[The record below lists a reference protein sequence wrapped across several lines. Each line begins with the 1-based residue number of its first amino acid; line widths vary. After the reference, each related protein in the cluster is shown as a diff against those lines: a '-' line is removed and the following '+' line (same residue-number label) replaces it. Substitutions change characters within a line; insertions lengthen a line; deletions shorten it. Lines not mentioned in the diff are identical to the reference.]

1 MALRADQRDYK
12 DAFQKHL
19 RAYTNWEATGS
30 SASKRLILAYCVE
43 CGLKYVIMKQE
54 KIFRTSEAQKD
65 VSEALKSH
73 DYRKLLK
80 RLKQAG
86 TYVFPAIKTNHCEDV
101 HPGTYHEF
109 CRYCIKP
116 GDKYV
121 GAIKQYDKTFE
132 EIVEWIEEQ
141 I

>member
-19 RAYTNWEATGS
+19 HAYTNWEANGS

-73 DYRKLLK
+73 DYRKY
-80 RLKQAG
+80 A
-86 TYVFPAIKTNHCEDV
+86 PAPV
-101 HPGTYHEF
+101 
-109 CRYCIKP
+109 
-116 GDKYV
+116 
-121 GAIKQYDKTFE
+121 
-132 EIVEWIEEQ
+132 
-141 I
+141 